1 MAVVVVL
8 QGGPVV
14 PQAGTHV
21 LCGRLFTVL
30 VGPCDPQHRVV
41 RAWPASEISLWKA
54 AVSPLAALWI
64 TCAHSLGSLALGEAI
79 S

>member
-1 MAVVVVL
+1 METGVLLAREEERLYLAVVVSL

-30 VGPCDPQHRVV
+30 VGPCDPQHR
-41 RAWPASEISLWKA
+41 AE
-54 AVSPLAALWI
+54 
-64 TCAHSLGSLALGEAI
+64 
-79 S
+79 